1 MRRGRF
7 RKQICMGAPPSSG
20 GRDERSGD
28 QAQGCGLRRQRLER
42 LHHGLGSA
50 AHYRPHSGLR

>member
-28 QAQGCGLRRQRLER
+28 QAQGCGLRRQRLGH
-42 LHHGLGSA
+42 LHHVLGSA
-50 AHYRPHSGLR
+50 SSHPPHSQLK